1 MTLFVIQG
9 GAVPRPFFVFLTKK
23 PPKFAY
29 IKYFLYL
36 CSRKGSYERITN
48 IHTGL

>member
-1 MTLFVIQG
+1 MCKHLG
-9 GAVPRPFFVFLTKK
+9 WGSASPSFFVFLTKK

-36 CSRKGSYERITN
+36 CTRKGSYE
-48 IHTGL
+48 

>member
-1 MTLFVIQG
+1 MCKHLG
-9 GAVPRPFFVFLTKK
+9 WGSASPFFVFLTKK

-48 IHTGL
+48 IHTGF